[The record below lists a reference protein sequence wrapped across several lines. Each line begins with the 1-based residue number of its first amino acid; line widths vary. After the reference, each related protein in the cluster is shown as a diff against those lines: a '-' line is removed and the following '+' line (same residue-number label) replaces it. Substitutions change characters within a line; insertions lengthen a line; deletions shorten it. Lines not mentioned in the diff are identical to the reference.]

1 MSAIEEVLAGV
12 REKIKPRPEDRENV
26 MRVVDGIKRN
36 IEREAMAR
44 GLKVRVE
51 VEGSLAKDT
60 WIATDRDIDLFII
73 FPRGTPKDAL
83 KDVGLQLAKSGAGE
97 GWRLGFA
104 EHPYVEATVGGYKM
118 DIVPSVEIG
127 EGERPVTAVDRTPL
141 HTKFVLSKLDERMRD
156 DVRLLKQFMKGV
168 GVYGA
173 ELKVGGFSGY
183 LCELLVI
190 NYGSFRGVLEE
201 AAKWR
206 GRTVI
211 DYMKYYR
218 EGEAEQVFDSPLII
232 IDPVDRRR
240 NAAAAVSIQCYATF
254 IAAAGRF
261 LEKPGIEYFFP
272 TKEEA
277 DALKVLE
284 RIRERGVSLVA
295 VKVGCPK
302 LPSDVLW
309 GEIQRSLMKTAG
321 LLERYDFRVLDQKAW
336 SDEEKHLVFI
346 LELESRML
354 RAGKIRQGPKVW
366 YHEDAKRFLE
376 KHLRRENVLA
386 GPSIRGERW
395 HVELR
400 RKYTDAKELLKREFA
415 ILQMSK
421 DVMEEVK
428 KGFEVYVD
436 EEIAELCAKE
446 PRLVEE
452 IHAFLRKRPLW
463 LK

>member
-1 MSAIEEVLAGV
+1 MSALKEVLAEV
-12 REKIKPRPEDRENV
+12 LERVKPKPKDREKV
-26 MRVVDGIKRN
+26 MGVLDSIKRK
-36 IEREAMAR
+36 IEREAMAK
-44 GLKVRVE
+44 GLNVRVE

-60 WIATDRDIDLFII
+60 WVSTDRDIDLFII
-73 FPRGTPKDAL
+73 FPRGTPKDVL
-83 KDVGLQLAKSGAGE
+83 KEVGLQIAKSGVGE
-97 GWRLGFA
+97 GWRLGYA
-104 EHPYVEATVGGYKM
+104 EHPYVEATVDGYTVE
-118 DIVPSVEIG
+118 IVPSVEIE

-141 HTKFVLSKLDERMRD
+141 HTKFVLSKMDERMKD
-156 DVRLLKQFMKGV
+156 DVRLLKQFMKGI

-190 NYGSFRGVLEE
+190 NYGSFQRVLEE

-218 EGEAEQVFDSPLII
+218 EGEPEQVFDSPLII

-240 NAAAAVSIQCYATF
+240 NAAAAVSLQCYATF
-254 IAAAGRF
+254 IAAAERF
-261 LEKPGIEYFFP
+261 IEGPSIEYFFP
-272 TKEEA
+272 TKEEV
-277 DALKVLE
+277 DASKVLE
-284 RIRERGVSLVA
+284 KIKERGVSLVV
-295 VKVGCPK
+295 VKTGCPI

-309 GEIQRSLMKTAG
+309 GEIQRSLMKIVG
-321 LLERYDFRVLDQKAW
+321 LFERYEFKVLDQKAW
-336 SDEEKHLVFI
+336 SDEEKHVVFI
-346 LELESRML
+346 FELESRRL
-354 RAGKIRQGPKVW
+354 RLGKIRQGPKVW
-366 YHEDAKRFLE
+366 YHEDVKKFLG
-376 KHLRRENVLA
+376 KHMEGKNVLA

-395 HVELR
+395 YVELR
-400 RKYTDAKELLKREFA
+400 RKYTDAKELLEEELP

-428 KGFEVYVD
+428 KGFELYVD
-436 EEIAELCAKE
+436 DEIAELCTKE

-452 IHAFLRKRPLW
+452 IHVFLRKRPIW